1 MSCSRRGS
9 TRPSPSGPRASSS
22 SCARRTA
29 TTPWPTWDH
38 EGRSITESQLEI
50 LSAAECRPD
59 TPAQPHHESHHQ
71 LVAEGVRHVVREE
84 KRVGGQLGRPSGARF
99 RTYTRL
105 KQYAE
110 AIKGQLFDVD
120 ALHKAIDDIYRY
132 PLRQSAVD
140 TLNRQ
145 LRSGV
150 DDTPLA
156 EIVMSLRE
164 EDRLCLAGDD
174 AARPRNRKSSAP
186 WGCSI
191 RRTNS

>member
-1 MSCSRRGS
+1 M
-9 TRPSPSGPRASSS
+9 
-22 SCARRTA
+22 A
-29 TTPWPTWDH
+29 TTPWPTWTATAKASLS
-38 EGRSITESQLEI
+38 RSLKSSPPPSAGPTPR
-50 LSAAECRPD
+50 LSP
-59 TPAQPHHESHHQ
+59 TTKSHHE

-105 KQYAE
+105 KAYAD

-150 DDTPLA
+150 SDDGQLA
-156 EIVMSLRE
+156 EIVMSHCERRTGCAWPMMKPP
-164 EDRLCLAGDD
+164 RL
-174 AARPRNRKSSAP
+174 RNRKSSAP
-186 WGCSI
+186 WACSI
-191 RRTNS
+191 RRTIPDAGLH